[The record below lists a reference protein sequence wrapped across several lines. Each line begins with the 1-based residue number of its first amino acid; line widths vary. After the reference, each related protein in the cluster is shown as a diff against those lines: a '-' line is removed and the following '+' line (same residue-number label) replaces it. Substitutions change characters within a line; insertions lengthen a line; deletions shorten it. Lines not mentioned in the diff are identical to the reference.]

1 MQADDF
7 ETSTDILKNA
17 FEKAESCIESAKNLI
32 EFEEFDGAVNRAYY
46 GIFWAVTCVHLL
58 DGNHFKKHKE
68 SIGIFN
74 RDYINTGI
82 FPKEFG
88 RRIHNVADFRNDS
101 DYNIYFKATEQTAK
115 ESLKCAQEL
124 FDAVKIYCEGRVNGN
139 EGKKI
144 LT

>member
-1 MQADDF
+1 MQGEDKGN
-7 ETSTDILKNA
+7 LKEMLKIA
-17 FEKAESCIESAKNLI
+17 FEKAESCVEATQHLI
-32 EFEEFDGAVNRAYY
+32 NFQDFDGAVNSAYY

-88 RRIHNVADFRNDS
+88 SRIHNVSDARNDS
-101 DYNIYFKATEQTAK
+101 DYSIKVIYRTNCERQFRNSERTFKRSEN
-115 ESLKCAQEL
+115 LL
-124 FDAVKIYCEGRVNGN
+124 
-139 EGKKI
+139 
-144 LT
+144 

>member
-1 MQADDF
+1 MPTEDVGTLADV
-7 ETSTDILKNA
+7 LKIA
-17 FEKAESCIESAKNLI
+17 FEKAESCIEASQSLI
-32 EFEEFDGAVNRAYY
+32 KFKDFDGAVNRAYY

-88 RRIHNVADFRNDS
+88 RKIHNVADARNDS
-101 DYNIYFKATEQTAK
+101 DYNLYIKATEQIAE
-115 ESLKCAQEL
+115 ESLQCAREL
-124 FDAVKIYCEGRVNGN
+124 FNAVKIYCEGRINGD
-139 EGKKI
+139 
-144 LT
+144 